1 MINRIS
7 NNKDEFINIGANTIN
22 IKHKV
27 LNIIYVEYVLITLLS
42 DLDILKAVLFK
53 AVDNP

>member
-7 NNKDEFINIGANTIN
+7 NNKDAFINIGANTIN

-27 LNIIYVEYVLITLLS
+27 LKIIYVEYVLIILLS
-42 DLDILKAVLFK
+42 DVDILKAVLFK